1 MMLHNF
7 VMLLI
12 SSRWSPIW
20 LLAPPL
26 MWLPWGDWGM
36 LLIPFITQGQ
46 WRPKRF
52 PKSPM
57 ELTVELGWNQS
68 PDWEICSSRR
78 RALSRVQ
85 PTSQACLDLGM
96 RKSTRKEA
104 KGRSLLQTQFPKESS
119 GMQCLLPRDLLVE
132 ATGIAS
138 WRIMILEV
146 AIEKLSCIMPTLDS
160 DSKES
165 PCNVGDPGLI
175 PGLGRSTRE
184 GKSHGQ
190 RSLVGYSLWGYK
202 ESDMTEQLTLSLFFF
217 FHAHHD
223 GELALV

>member
-1 MMLHNF
+1 
-7 VMLLI
+7 
-12 SSRWSPIW
+12 
-20 LLAPPL
+20 
-26 MWLPWGDWGM
+26 
-36 LLIPFITQGQ
+36 
-46 WRPKRF
+46 
-52 PKSPM
+52 
-57 ELTVELGWNQS
+57 
-68 PDWEICSSRR
+68 
-78 RALSRVQ
+78 
-85 PTSQACLDLGM
+85 
-96 RKSTRKEA
+96 
-104 KGRSLLQTQFPKESS
+104 
-119 GMQCLLPRDLLVE
+119 MQCLLPRDLLVE

-202 ESDMTEQLTLSLFFF
+202 ESDMTEQLTLIRIKGLCL
-217 FHAHHD
+217 AHIPWEVITQRHKCRR
-223 GELALV
+223 GIIGSHFGSCLPSKQS

>member
-1 MMLHNF
+1 M
-7 VMLLI
+7 
-12 SSRWSPIW
+12 
-20 LLAPPL
+20 
-26 MWLPWGDWGM
+26 
-36 LLIPFITQGQ
+36 
-46 WRPKRF
+46 
-52 PKSPM
+52 
-57 ELTVELGWNQS
+57 
-68 PDWEICSSRR
+68 
-78 RALSRVQ
+78 SRVQ

-217 FHAHHD
+217 FMPTMMENLHWFNCRTPGPHAFPGQPD
-223 GELALV
+223 AARKAWMWSMDLLLQFLMV